1 MMRTTLNRRAILTLG
16 AVLFAAGC
24 GGDSPTGPPTHY
36 DLFIEL
42 TKIYV
47 IGDCEAAAG
56 NPGEFA
62 WRAQAQSGTAGA
74 GYAEYET
81 SGFPAEGGA
90 LPYSED
96 ASPIVLGG
104 ADLSIDGIPADN
116 VNDVLLTFSVV
127 EWDGGTR
134 DANMFFEQ
142 ASDFVPGPDSRVSP
156 RATYV
161 GPSDDCRLA
170 FEYVSTW
177 TPSS

>member
-1 MMRTTLNRRAILTLG
+1 MIRTDLHHRVLLAVATL
-16 AVLFAAGC
+16 LFAGAC

-36 DLFIEL
+36 DLVVEL

-47 IGDCEAAAG
+47 LGDCEAAAG

-81 SGFPAEGGA
+81 NGFPAEGGA

-96 ASPIVLGG
+96 DSPIVLGG
-104 ADLSIDGIPADN
+104 ADLSIDGIPAEN
-116 VNDVLLTFSVV
+116 VDQVLLTFSVV

-142 ASDFVPGPDSRVSP
+142 ASDFVPGPDRPAGP

-161 GPSDDCRLA
+161 GPSDECSLA
-170 FEYVSTW
+170 FEYESTW